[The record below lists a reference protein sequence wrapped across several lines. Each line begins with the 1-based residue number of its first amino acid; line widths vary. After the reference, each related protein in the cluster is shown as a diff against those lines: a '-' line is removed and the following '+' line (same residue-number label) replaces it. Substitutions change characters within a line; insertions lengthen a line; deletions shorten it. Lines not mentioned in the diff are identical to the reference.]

1 MYNQNIRFL
10 SQLTFKTTSYR
21 KNFDFITPDENI
33 ITEYEGNVTM
43 LRIKDRRLPLLVGE
57 YGFSVWNIKLAS
69 MLNFNILRLLKLYHD
84 DSTYDELYK
93 IIQMGLFDIHK
104 YKKIVLL
111 HSLVIRPD
119 FRKKNIT
126 EEYIES
132 IYRDFYDDDVAILAL
147 VKPFQNNEND
157 RDYYYNHK
165 EIMFKKVGD
174 EDDEI
179 AQKIKA
185 SDYYQLNDFEDK
197 KDEEI
202 NEYKLFSVASRC
214 GFNRIADTYL
224 FEFIPDKTKERLLK
238 KYDII
243 ETV

>member
-165 EIMFKKVGD
+165 EIMFKKTGD
-174 EDDEI
+174 DDNI
-179 AQKIKA
+179 TQKIQA
-185 SDYYQLNDFEDK
+185 SEYYQLNDFEDK
-197 KDEEI
+197 NDVEI

-214 GFNRIADTYL
+214 GFNRIGETYL